1 MALGLNVDHP
11 QQWIARSFDRDR
23 DKLGFPAERT
33 RKRRIVHTSAALGL
47 V

>member
-11 QQWIARSFDRDR
+11 QQWIARSFDQ

>member
-11 QQWIARSFDRDR
+11 QQWTPGVSIGTS
-23 DKLGFPAERT
+23 LGFPAERA